1 MTAAGQTGPTAS
13 TVLSVRVQWLEH
25 VLKRS
30 QGSSFT
36 AIYYVIALVLELL
49 LEEIF
54 VLQQEEVKA
63 TPDARYRLSSA
74 TFKL

>member
-1 MTAAGQTGPTAS
+1 MTAAGQTGLTAS
-13 TVLSVRVQWLEH
+13 TVLSVRVQWLER

-36 AIYYVIALVLELL
+36 AIYYVIALVPEMV

-54 VLQQEEVKA
+54 GLQQEEIKG
-63 TPDARYRLSSA
+63 TPDARYSLSSV
-74 TFKL
+74 T